1 MTEKLYGGAYLSPL
15 VDAVLDNTTSI
26 LEEDDSFLERNNL
39 LQRLQ
44 TCLYDVGP
52 VLDDAELKQF
62 TDKRVKKWLVDLQ
75 DALYFADDLLDELST
90 QAAIAATQRDPGNS
104 SSWSRLVD
112 SYIEDNG
119 DMEKIVGKLE
129 SVVRRKHYLG
139 LEKSAKVDMSWRIP
153 STSLLEPSEI
163 CGRKEDKEAILKL
176 LLDDDDAADVD
187 LSVIPIVGMGGIG
200 KTTLAQL
207 VYHDDKVGKNFNFQ
221 AWVCVSEEFDI
232 VKVTKTIIEAITS
245 SSCNL
250 TDLNLLQL
258 DLKEKLSRQ
267 KFFVVFDDVWNEN
280 YDDWNRLLKPFQKGV
295 KGSKILITTRSKKV
309 ASVVQTV
316 SPLELSSLSD
326 EDCWLVFSKHAC
338 LSTISMENPTLENVS
353 KEIVKKCGGL
363 PLAAQ
368 ALGGLLRGNSDVK
381 YWNHILKSEIW
392 EHSDSKINVVPAL
405 KISYYFL
412 PSYLKECFVY
422 CSLYPKDYEFS
433 KDELI
438 LLWMAENFL
447 QPVGKKTMEEV
458 GGEYFDELIARSFF
472 QPHHTRQKTIFVPPH
487 KTFVMHDLVHD
498 LAMIFAGEF
507 YFRAEEFQ
515 NASEV
520 DIKTRRLSHIA
531 NGNYPMSKL
540 LGVCDRVNHT
550 RTFLEINL
558 NAWIPFNMENA
569 PCILLS
575 KLQYLRALSFKCF
588 PLESLPDS
596 IGGLI
601 HLRYL
606 DLSQTCIVTL
616 PESLCNL
623 YNLQTLKL
631 VECRELHILPVG
643 MKDLMNLRHLDT
655 RGTHLYEMP
664 KGLSKL
670 KNLQFLSDYVVGKHE
685 ENKIKELGA
694 LADLQESI
702 CIGKLENVVSSSEAL
717 EARMFDKDGIESLT
731 LGWQPDEDENI
742 VDSQIVREILDKLQ
756 PHRNLK
762 GLKIWN
768 YRGTTFSDWLGNS
781 SYHNITR
788 VVLYLCRNC
797 CMLPSLGQLP
807 SLKHLEIGFFDSL
820 GIVGAEFYFSLKDEC
835 CLETPP
841 FPKLETLSFSSMDCW
856 KEWRSLEF
864 NAFPRLRELKI
875 SSCPMLSGDLPNHLP
890 SLQSLEI
897 ENCEQLSFCVPRAPA
912 MTSLIIKGGN
922 EVRIGELPPL
932 LRQISIEGSHHQVEW
947 VVEAIRHTQLSCLTS
962 LSIAGCSTQI
972 WFPVSGIPASLQEL
986 MIRDCRELEFEM
998 DGQHHSL
1005 QKLSIQNSCD
1015 SVTSFSLLDA
1025 FPNLK
1030 DVGIIKCE
1038 KMESIVVSGS
1048 LSCLRSLD
1056 IKNCGSLKSVSRLWM
1071 AAPQLELLVLVGCP
1085 EMDLSATGDG
1095 DPHRSLR
1102 NLAIDYSKKLVS
1114 SAAFMNSQ
1122 FHGLTQLTV
1131 VGGNDKSVSVKCFP
1145 KEGWLPASLESL
1157 TLYDIKSV
1165 ETLECKGLA
1174 HLTSLQELCIYHCP
1188 KLENIEG
1195 EKLPASL
1202 TQLII
1207 CGTPLL
1213 GKRCELKD
1221 PQLWPKISHIPH
1233 IQVDWR
1239 WI

>member
-1 MTEKLYGGAYLSPL
+1 MAEKLYGGAYLSPL

-39 LQRLQ
+39 LVRLQ
-44 TCLYDVGP
+44 NCLYNVGP

-62 TDKRVKKWLVDLQ
+62 SDKKVKEWLVDLQ
-75 DALYFADDLLDELST
+75 DALYMADDLLDEIST
-90 QAAIAATQRDPGNS
+90 KAAIAATKRDAGNS
-104 SSWSRLVD
+104 SSWSHLVD
-112 SYIEDNG
+112 SYIEDTG
-119 DMEKIVGKLE
+119 DIEKIVGRLETVVAGKISLPLKEVAKL
-129 SVVRRKHYLG
+129 
-139 LEKSAKVDMSWRIP
+139 DMSWRFP
-153 STSLLEPSEI
+153 STCLVEPPEI

-176 LLDDDDAADVD
+176 LLDDDDAGDGD

-207 VYHDDKVGKNFNFQ
+207 VYHDDKVKESFDFRG
-221 AWVCVSEEFDI
+221 WVCVSEEFNV
-232 VKVTKTIIEAITS
+232 VKVTKTIIEAIVWWRYD
-245 SSCNL
+245 L
-250 TDLNLLQL
+250 TDLNLLQH
-258 DLKEKLSRQ
+258 DLREELSRK
-267 KFFVVFDDVWNEN
+267 KFFIVLDDVWDKN
-280 YDDWNRLLKPFQKGV
+280 YDDLNRFLKPFQKGV
-295 KGSKILITTRSKKV
+295 KGSKILITTRNKNV
-309 ASVVQTV
+309 ASIVQTI
-316 SPLELSSLSD
+316 SPHELSPLSD
-326 EDCWLVFSKHAC
+326 EDCWLVFSKHAR
-338 LSTISMENPTLENVS
+338 LSTISSENPTLE
-353 KEIVKKCGGL
+353 KIGRDMVKRCDGL

-368 ALGGLLRGNSDVK
+368 ALGGLLRGNSDIRS
-381 YWNHILKSEIW
+381 WNHLLKSEIW
-392 EHSDSKINVVPAL
+392 ELSDDKTNVVPAL
-405 KISYYFL
+405 RISYYFL
-412 PSYLKECFVY
+412 PSYLKQCFIY
-422 CSLYPKDYEFS
+422 CSLYPKSYEFI

-447 QPVGKKTMEEV
+447 QPVDKKTVEEV

-472 QPHHTRQKTIFVPPH
+472 QPHNSREKI
-487 KTFVMHDLVHD
+487 FVMHNLVHD
-498 LAMIFAGEF
+498 LAMTCAGEL
-507 YFRAEEFQ
+507 YFRAKELR
-515 NASEV
+515 NAVEV
-520 DIKTRRLSHIA
+520 DIKARHLSHNA
-531 NGNYPMSKL
+531 KGNYPMSKL
-540 LGVCDRVNHT
+540 LGVCDTVKHT

-558 NAWIPFNMENA
+558 ETWIPFNIENA
-569 PCILLS
+569 TCILLS
-575 KLQYLRALSFKCF
+575 QLKYLRALSLKRF
-588 PLESLPDS
+588 PLESVPDS
-596 IGGLI
+596 IGELI

-606 DLSQTCIVTL
+606 DISETKIVTL
-616 PESLCNL
+616 PESLGNL

-631 VECRELHILPVG
+631 NTCGSLITLPVG
-643 MKDLMNLRHLDT
+643 MKDLVNLRHLDIY
-655 RGTHLYEMP
+655 GTGLYEMP
-664 KGLSKL
+664 KGMSNL
-670 KNLQFLSDYVVGKHE
+670 KSLQFLSTFVVGKHE

-694 LADLQESI
+694 LAGLHKSI
-702 CIGKLENVVSSSEAL
+702 FISKLDNVVNSSEAL
-717 EARMFDKDGIESLT
+717 EARMCDKDGIDSMMLT
-731 LGWQPDEDENI
+731 WWWSRENR
-742 VDSQIVREILDKLQ
+742 VDSEMQRDILDKLR
-756 PHRNLK
+756 PHTNVKELDMW
-762 GLKIWN
+762 G
-768 YRGTTFSDWLGNS
+768 YRGTRFPDWVGHS
-781 SYHNITR
+781 SYHKITKIR
-788 VVLYLCRNC
+788 LDGCRSC
-797 CMLPSLGQLP
+797 CMLPSFGQLP
-807 SLKHLEIGFFDSL
+807 SLKHLSISHFKSL
-820 GIVGAEFYFSLKDEC
+820 ESVGAEFYFNQNGES

-841 FPKLETLSFSSMDCW
+841 FPMLETLKFDSLDCW

-864 NAFPRLRELKI
+864 NAFPRLRELSI
-875 SSCPMLSGDLPNHLP
+875 HSCPMLSGDLPNHLP